1 MGQATGAVKAEAKP
15 TAAASNNNAVSAVPA
30 KKPWWKFW

>member
-1 MGQATGAVKAEAKP
+1 MGQATGAVKAEVKSA
-15 TAAASNNNAVSAVPA
+15 AAASTDNAVSATPA